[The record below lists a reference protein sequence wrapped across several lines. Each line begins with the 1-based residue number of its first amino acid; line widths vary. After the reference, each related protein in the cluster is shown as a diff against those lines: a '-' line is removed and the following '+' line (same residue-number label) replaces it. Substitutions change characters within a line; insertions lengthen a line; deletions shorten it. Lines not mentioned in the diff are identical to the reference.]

1 MTLVLFV
8 TVAVTVYG
16 LELTDGKV
24 YSLVNP
30 GRNKAVSS
38 SDACNIGQATINTTN
53 PHQLWLAV
61 AGKGDQEGQFALRC
75 LGNGLYLS
83 SAEKV
88 GGDWPMIPTIAL
100 DDFSYYYFIKE
111 SDSPETYIISNNKD
125 GSGDMCMRLT
135 GPSVVCG
142 NKDHSESKWRIT
154 EMTQWTPEKIQ
165 EQLKKVAKFENDR
178 TEYYRALIYEKSL
191 YKIFTDK
198 ACTILNDKYS
208 KMEDSALENDAE
220 YKKLPSV
227 LRNTIKK
234 IRKGNWEEA
243 NANSS
248 KPGWDNENA
257 LKFRVQM
264 YEPYSDPH
272 QAGIAIKIQ
281 PHSVLNNPTGLYASK
296 GDTIYVMVDNEIK
309 AGSEIYFSS
318 YQGFNRPV
326 GNAQLGTK
334 LKQGLNIITCNQDST
349 SYFVCYNVETF
360 KNGKKTERRLSQYED
375 VKIHIEGGSINGYYN
390 HVGDKLFKADKKE
403 NWDYYEQRANMPF
416 ITILGKYQVLQLYK
430 DRMKLNCTPK
440 SWTKNF
446 WSAVC
451 I

>member
-1 MTLVLFV
+1 MNLRKRTLFQRLVTLVLFV

-198 ACTILNDKYS
+198 ACTILTSFLVYLS
-208 KMEDSALENDAE
+208 M
-220 YKKLPSV
+220 Y
-227 LRNTIKK
+227 
-234 IRKGNWEEA
+234 
-243 NANSS
+243 
-248 KPGWDNENA
+248 A
-257 LKFRVQM
+257 LK
-264 YEPYSDPH
+264 
-272 QAGIAIKIQ
+272 
-281 PHSVLNNPTGLYASK
+281 
-296 GDTIYVMVDNEIK
+296 
-309 AGSEIYFSS
+309 
-318 YQGFNRPV
+318 
-326 GNAQLGTK
+326 
-334 LKQGLNIITCNQDST
+334 
-349 SYFVCYNVETF
+349 
-360 KNGKKTERRLSQYED
+360 
-375 VKIHIEGGSINGYYN
+375 
-390 HVGDKLFKADKKE
+390 
-403 NWDYYEQRANMPF
+403 
-416 ITILGKYQVLQLYK
+416 
-430 DRMKLNCTPK
+430 
-440 SWTKNF
+440 
-446 WSAVC
+446 
-451 I
+451 